1 MIWVLFLCA
10 VLVLVGSLSFMKQEK
25 PLSTPLQYVY
35 VEPRVTAI
43 GKAPVLIMLHGVGSN
58 ENDLIGLADAIDP
71 RFAIYSLRA
80 PIVLG
85 PQSFSWF
92 QVNFT
97 SQGPVHDPVG
107 AEKSRVMLKEFIEEI
122 QKNPNLDSKQIFL
135 MGFSQGGIMNLSL
148 ALTEPSHVKGVIVIG
163 SRTLQEISAQARKKS
178 YSNTPKVLLLHGL
191 HDNRLPIFH
200 AEASEE
206 VLKSAGYDYQ
216 FKKYQAG
223 HEISPEML
231 RDIQGWLESQ
241 TLGLK

>member
-10 VLVLVGSLSFMKQEK
+10 VLVLVGSLSFMKPEES
-25 PLSTPLQYVY
+25 LSTPLQYVY
-35 VEPRVTAI
+35 VEPRIKAG
-43 GKAPVLIMLHGVGSN
+43 GKAPVMVMLHGVGSN
-58 ENDLIGLADAIDP
+58 ENDLISLADAIDP
-71 RFAIYSLRA
+71 RFALYSLRA

-85 PQSFSWF
+85 PQSYSWF

-107 AEKSRVMLKEFIEEI
+107 AEKSRLMLKEFIEEI
-122 QKNPNLDSKQIFL
+122 KKNPALDSNQIFL
-135 MGFSQGGIMNLSL
+135 LGFSQGGIMNLSL
-148 ALTEPSHVKGVIVIG
+148 ALTEPGHVKGLIVIG

-178 YSNTPKVLLLHGL
+178 YNNTPKVLLLHGL

-206 VLKSAGYDYQ
+206 VLKSAGFDYQ

-223 HEISPEML
+223 HEISPEMM
-231 RDIQGWLESQ
+231 RDIQGWLESH
-241 TLGLK
+241 TLFSR